1 MYNFSMIIN
10 LNKYNLNKLSLLINF
25 NNRIVLNRIKQNYIK
40 KQDFLIKYVE

>member
-10 LNKYNLNKLSLLINF
+10 LNKYNLNKLFLLMNF